1 MRYYK
6 NGNNII
12 CTVGAMDLPEITEAQ
27 YLEAVAES
35 EKRAERQNAFYELTR
50 QLTESEVSRMLIS
63 AQINTLAV
71 DDNTALRM
79 KDFYPRFRDLIGQ
92 KVSAGFKFTHGDK
105 LWKVIQPEL
114 TIQEHYPPGTGTE
127 SLYVQVC
134 ETHAGTYE
142 DPIPYDGNMELK
154 QGKYYMQNYEI
165 YLCNRDTINPVYNTL
180 SELVGLYV
188 EIV

>member
-1 MRYYK
+1 MRK
-6 NGNNII
+6 FENGQYRDLTAEEIS
-12 CTVGAMDLPEITEAQ
+12 AMK
-27 YLEAVAES
+27 AEQTKWQLQERS
-35 EKRAERQNAFYELTR
+35 RPLTAE
-50 QLTESEVSRMLIS
+50 EVSAMLITH
-63 AQINTLAV
+63 QINTLAV

-134 ETHAGTYE
+134 ETHAGTDE
-142 DPIPYDGNMELK
+142 DPIPYAGNMELK
-154 QGKYYMQNYEI
+154 NGLYYLQDWVI
-165 YLCNRDTINPVYNTL
+165 YRCIRDTGTAVYHPL
-180 SELVGLYV
+180 KELVGLYV
-188 EIV
+188 EVAA